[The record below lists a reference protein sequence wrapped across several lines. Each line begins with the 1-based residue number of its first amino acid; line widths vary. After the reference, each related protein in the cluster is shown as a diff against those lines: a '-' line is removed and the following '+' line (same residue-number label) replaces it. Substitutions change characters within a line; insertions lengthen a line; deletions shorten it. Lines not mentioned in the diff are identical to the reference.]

1 MSSRKVTR
9 KKIKFKENIK
19 GLKGKTIKGVQSSYI
34 KSYSPFNF
42 FLYLLNLKLEYNN
55 FDLLLNKKYKIL
67 TKVKYL
73 NYLKSD
79 IKNYG
84 NILCSK
90 KKIKY
95 PFKKDVLIDIL
106 KTKIKN
112 YKKTSR
118 TRFIVIPMTA
128 NGRFFYNYGHQ
139 NIIIIDL
146 KKKTYEIFEPA
157 YSINI
162 DKFYSTTFCIKDLKE
177 LFKTLNLKLIE
188 YPAKL
193 GFQTNEHIERYYKNK
208 RCLSKNKKEKM
219 SKKKKLLKENKEK
232 TNLKLGYCHHWSL
245 YYLKYRLKYPDIKPK
260 LLIDKLDKIL
270 TKNIGFL
277 EVINNFSK
285 KVFIENKELL
295 KRKDLKELID
305 KKFTHY
311 L

>member
-1 MSSRKVTR
+1 MVPRKVTR

-19 GLKGKTIKGVQSSYI
+19 DLKGETIKGVQSSYI

-55 FDLLLNKKYKIL
+55 FDLLLNKKKKIL

-73 NYLKSD
+73 NYFKTD

-84 NILCSK
+84 NVLCSK

-128 NGRFFYNYGHQ
+128 KANFFYNYGHQ

-146 KKKTYEIFEPA
+146 KNKTYEIFEP
-157 YSINI
+157 NDEI
-162 DKFYSTTFCIKDLKE
+162 DVDKKFLTTFCIKDLKD
-177 LFKTLNLKLIE
+177 LFKKLNLKLII
-188 YPAKL
+188 YPFKL
-193 GFQTNEHIERYYKNK
+193 GFQTNEHIESTYKNMSF
-208 RCLSKNKKEKM
+208 LSKNKKEKI
-219 SKKKKLLKENKEK
+219 SKKKKLLKEKKIK
-232 TNLKLGYCHHWSL
+232 TNLKIGYCHHWSL
-245 YYLKYRLKYPDIKPK
+245 FYLKFRLKYPDIEPK
-260 LLIDKLDKIL
+260 LLINKLLDIL
-270 TKNIGFL
+270 ERNIGFF

-285 KVFIENKELL
+285 QVFIENKELL

-311 L
+311 